1 MFRSLQSTHITRVS
15 PSMFSHLPSLQILS
29 VGFYCY
35 PSLLPINLFVTMF
48 AYCARRLDLNEIRQL
63 EPLAMAKLTSLR
75 HLRLDVNR
83 FDSVPSATL
92 SHLNELEVL

>member
-1 MFRSLQSTHITRVS
+1 
-15 PSMFSHLPSLQILS
+15 
-29 VGFYCY
+29 
-35 PSLLPINLFVTMF
+35 MF